1 VYSDLKDGRRGRN
14 DVGII
19 PNKYRIPELCQGTR
33 AWEAFG
39 HKYPAD
45 SSSLNIVGRLKPNT
59 HGLKRVRPDIV
70 RALEPV
76 LKVPWNPE
84 RAQNNSHE

>member
-19 PNKYRIPELCQGTR
+19 PNKCRIPELCQGKR
-33 AWEAFG
+33 AWEA
-39 HKYPAD
+39 YA
-45 SSSLNIVGRLKPNT
+45 LVKPMATNT
-59 HGLKRVRPDIV
+59 LPTRHH
-70 RALEPV
+70 
-76 LKVPWNPE
+76 WNPE